1 MDKPIK
7 SFRLE
12 IKLLMGSG
20 EAEKG
25 NVVTHG
31 KVNGKNNHSVSLNIS
46 LKTSVIC

>member
-20 EAEKG
+20 ETEKG
-25 NVVTHG
+25 NVVIHG
-31 KVNGKNNHSVSLNIS
+31 NINSKNNHSVSLNIS
-46 LKTSVIC
+46 LKTFVIC